1 MVIAQSESGFD
12 GAQSNDN
19 MKRTSTK
26 SAVVFLFD
34 VDNTLLDN
42 DALTGDLKH
51 YLQREVGFK
60 RAKSYWDL
68 FENLRDELGYADYLG
83 ALQQYRRKYPHD
95 LHLLRL
101 ARYIIDYPFAKR
113 LFPKSLEVLKR
124 ARRWGTTGLLT
135 DGDVVFQPRKVDCSG
150 LFKAVDGNVLIYVHK
165 EQELGDVARRF
176 PARHYVLVDD
186 KVRILTAVKK
196 IWGARVTTVFV
207 RQGHYALD
215 RKLVAKYPPADLTI
229 ESIGDFLK
237 CEVSEFR

>member
-1 MVIAQSESGFD
+1 MAKSERVVRR
-12 GAQSNDN
+12 AHQSNGN
-19 MKRTSTK
+19 MKRASTN
-26 SAVVFLFD
+26 SATVFLFD

-42 DALTGDLKH
+42 DRLTSDLKR

-68 FENLRDELGYADYLG
+68 FEKLRQELGYADYLG

-101 ARYIIDYPFAKR
+101 SHFILDYPFARR
-113 LFPKSLEVLKR
+113 LFPKSLDVLKR
-124 ARRWGTTGLLT
+124 TRRWGTTALLT

-186 KVRILTAVKK
+186 KVRILAAVKK
-196 IWGARVTTVFV
+196 IWGSRVTTIFV

-215 RKLVAKYPPADLTI
+215 RKLVAKYPAADVTI
-229 ESIGDFLK
+229 ERIGDLLK
-237 CEVSEFR
+237 CELGELR